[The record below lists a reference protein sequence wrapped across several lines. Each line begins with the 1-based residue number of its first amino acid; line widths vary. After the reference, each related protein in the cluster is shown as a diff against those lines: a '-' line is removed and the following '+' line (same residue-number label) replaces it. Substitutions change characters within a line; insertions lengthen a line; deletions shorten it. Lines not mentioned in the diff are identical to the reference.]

1 MIKADFMD
9 RGVPW
14 ARLLAEQRALLG
26 PAASRAKSLSLRAKE
41 KSNTFLVCL
50 GLLLLALAVPRTPLL
65 AASGGFCLLLVVLRG
80 LPLYAFFYRKRG
92 LVFAICGVVLH
103 MVYYL
108 TAAVS
113 VVWGAFLA
121 VVVGEPRP
129 DASTEALSELNLAAW
144 PPVPRNPSKPV
155 PKVSAVKR

>member
-1 MIKADFMD
+1 
-9 RGVPW
+9 
-14 ARLLAEQRALLG
+14 
-26 PAASRAKSLSLRAKE
+26 
-41 KSNTFLVCL
+41 
-50 GLLLLALAVPRTPLL
+50 
-65 AASGGFCLLLVVLRG
+65 
-80 LPLYAFFYRKRG
+80 
-92 LVFAICGVVLH
+92 